1 MSATPMTPRGLVP
14 GRESA
19 ASGGGRVANPVVPR
33 KMVAQPPGGGRKP
46 PAAGAAS
53 TARAAVA
60 SSSSSASTAAA
71 APAGIGAGRR
81 SFTARE
87 PGVKLGL
94 KLPAHIGEFSDAEQT
109 RKESILKA
117 SEGECTAIEST
128 GMYVGGEMVARNASL
143 LRSHKITHVLNMA
156 GVTVPNFLEADGFD
170 YLTLYMHD
178 GGDTAAEDF
187 RSALPRILEWLDAA
201 LNAPAPA
208 RILVHVR
215 LVHFSPRLSIASIR
229 RSRAISV

>member
-1 MSATPMTPRGLVP
+1 MVAGLEASAG
-14 GRESA
+14 ESA
-19 ASGGGRVANPVVPR
+19 QTVPPR
-33 KMVAQPPGGGRKP
+33 KMIAQPPSGGRKP
-46 PAAGAAS
+46 PAAGGAS
-53 TARAAVA
+53 TDR
-60 SSSSSASTAAA
+60 A
-71 APAGIGAGRR
+71 APAAASRLGAGRG

-94 KLPAHIGEFSDAEQT
+94 KLPAHSGEFSDAEQT

-128 GMYVGGEMVARNASL
+128 GMYVGGEMVARNASM

-156 GVTVPNFLEADGFD
+156 GVTIPNFLEADGFD
-170 YLTLYMHD
+170 YLTVYLHD

-187 RSALPRILEWLDAA
+187 RLALPRILEWLDGA
-201 LNAPAPA
+201 LKPPSSA

-215 LVHFSPRLSIASIR
+215 LMTESSDSRWQPAVAVLMLFCLSTIPFYITETVAC
-229 RSRAISV
+229 